1 MRAEGKDFHFFG
13 VGIKNNSGGWDV
25 RSTDG
30 KTKLGTSDI
39 SEFGNPNSDKVVVFE
54 GMSDVL
60 AFIQKG
66 IDEGRTEEPNRIIC
80 LNSTSNVPKL
90 VEHLQDFKGK
100 CIYAWMQTRLEKS
113 NARPSTVLSKR
124 HRFTRTLRHFLKAEE
139 GVKILTKF

>member
-1 MRAEGKDFHFFG
+1 
-13 VGIKNNSGGWDV
+13 
-25 RSTDG
+25 
-30 KTKLGTSDI
+30 
-39 SEFGNPNSDKVVVFE
+39 
-54 GMSDVL
+54 MSDVL

-100 CIYAWMQTRLEKS
+100 MYLCLDADQAGEKS

-124 HRFTRTLRHFLKAEE
+124 HRFTRTLRHF
-139 GVKILTKF
+139 

>member
-1 MRAEGKDFHFFG
+1 
-13 VGIKNNSGGWDV
+13 
-25 RSTDG
+25 
-30 KTKLGTSDI
+30 
-39 SEFGNPNSDKVVVFE
+39 
-54 GMSDVL
+54 MSDVL

-100 CIYAWMQTRLEKS
+100 MYLCLDADQAEKKQRKTFNSSFQTPQIYENITA
-113 NARPSTVLSKR
+113 
-124 HRFTRTLRHFLKAEE
+124 FLKAEE

>member
-100 CIYAWMQTRLEKS
+100 CIYAWMQTRLEKKQRKTFNS
-113 NARPSTVLSKR
+113 SFQTPQIYENITA
-124 HRFTRTLRHFLKAEE
+124 FLKAEE

>member
-66 IDEGRTEEPNRIIC
+66 IDMKAEPKN
-80 LNSTSNVPKL
+80 L
-90 VEHLQDFKGK
+90 
-100 CIYAWMQTRLEKS
+100 
-113 NARPSTVLSKR
+113 TVL
-124 HRFTRTLRHFLKAEE
+124 FAL
-139 GVKILTKF
+139 ILLLTFQSS